1 MKYYAVLDTN
11 VLVSAMLKI
20 GSVPFDVV
28 MEALNGDIIPLLN
41 DEILT
46 EYTGV
51 LSRPKFKF
59 DEKTVK
65 VFLDDFERRAVH
77 ISADT
82 GRVKDLVFDEK
93 DAVFYAVLMEKRKN
107 EDAYLVTGNMKHFP
121 AKPYIVTPREM
132 LAIIK

>member
-28 MEALNGDIIPLLN
+28 MEALKGDIIPLLN
-41 DEILT
+41 DEILA

-65 VFLDDFERRAVH
+65 VFLDDLERRAVH

-82 GRVKDLVFDEK
+82 ERVKDLVFDEK

-132 LAIIK
+132 LVIIK